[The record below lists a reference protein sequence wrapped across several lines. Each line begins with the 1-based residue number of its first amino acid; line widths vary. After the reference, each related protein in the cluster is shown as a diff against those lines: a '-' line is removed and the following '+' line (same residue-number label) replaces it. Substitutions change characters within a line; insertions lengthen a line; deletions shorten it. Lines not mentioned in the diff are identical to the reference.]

1 MFVKTKTPLINAN
14 SVPLA
19 FGANGAALLA
29 PASAAASRVRPWR
42 QMHAWLVA
50 LLGCSARCLAALLGC
65 TLAPFLAA
73 LLDCYGSCLLQY
85 TFSQI
90 MFKWFTK
97 TFIITN
103 HGAAMTLQTNH
114 SLSNHEIDSC
124 FHLRLQN
131 VWCL

>member
-1 MFVKTKTPLINAN
+1 MFIKTKTPLVNAN
-14 SVPLA
+14 LVPLV
-19 FGANGAALLA
+19 FGVNGAALLA
-29 PASAAASRVRPWR
+29 PASAAASRVRPCR
-42 QMHAWLVA
+42 QKHAW
-50 LLGCSARCLAALLGC
+50 LAALLSC
-65 TLAPFLAA
+65 TPAPLAA
-73 LLDCYGSCLLQY
+73 LLDCYGSCLPQY

-97 TFIITN
+97 NFIIIN